1 MAKVLITT
9 VPFAVHNRL
18 PLDLLEGIGVDYII
32 NPTGRRLTEDELA
45 DLVGDSEI
53 VIAGTEPITAKVM
66 DAAPNL
72 RLISRVGIG
81 LDNVDLY
88 AARQRGIAVS
98 YTPEAPAPAVAELTI
113 GLILSLLRHTHVSNL
128 KMHRGQWER
137 QMGRRVPEVTIGII
151 GTGRIGSRVLRRLA
165 AFGSPRILVND
176 LNPRPSLVTELKLE
190 WVGKETIYREAD
202 VISLHLP
209 LTPQTRGMIGR
220 AELDQMKPD
229 ALLINTS
236 RGGIINES
244 DLYEAMKAGML
255 GGSAIDVFEQEP
267 YAGQLSEIDRC
278 LLTSHMGSMSVDCRA
293 RMEIEA
299 TEEAVR
305 QLRGLDLES
314 QVPEDEFAS
323 QAREV
328 G

>member
-1 MAKVLITT
+1 VAKVLITT